1 LEGLRKRLPGSRINS
16 APTESTL
23 SPAPERPRSCNEC
36 HFDQYGTSPSACAAL
51 LSGLDTGKARE
62 HTAERLPTVTLGEA
76 LARAGAPRML
86 DFVSLDVEGAEHLA
100 LTGLLGPDSNHSAR
114 LIGVERPNAAARALL
129 EAAGFVRIATLSAET
144 DQFWAHFSL
153 PNFPAVLA
161 ARAALAALPAARRHA
176 LSAYE
181 RWARAAA
188 LGNPP
193 NPQRALRE
201 PPAGG
206 ATPAPFPVALIAPRE
221 GASDLAATRPCR
233 VSDSCLGRAA
243 PRCTRPHV

>member
-1 LEGLRKRLPGSRINS
+1 
-16 APTESTL
+16 
-23 SPAPERPRSCNEC
+23 
-36 HFDQYGTSPSACAAL
+36 
-51 LSGLDTGKARE
+51 
-62 HTAERLPTVTLGEA
+62 
-76 LARAGAPRML
+76 ML

-100 LTGLLGPDSNHSAR
+100 LAGLLGPDGNHSAR

-144 DQFWAHFSL
+144 DQFWAHVSL

-193 NPQRALRE
+193 NPPRALRE
-201 PPAGG
+201 PPAAG

-221 GASDLAATRPCR
+221 GAPHPSRAAPRPCR
-233 VSDSCLGRAA
+233 ASGSCHGRVA
-243 PRCTRPHV
+243 PRCTRPRVPHRRSEASTTWFCARRLGLWNSQLPAARLRLSARLRAAHAQARRRPARAPLPPLVLSGHAASLAPY